1 AAAREELARWAG
13 RYRAARLAP
22 VPLVGAML
30 AWLETNAPRGDAP
43 VVLLWG
49 DPGPHNVLVAGGRIS
64 ALLDWELAHLGHPL
78 DDLGA
83 AVWACGASLDPE
95 PVVAAYEEATGAPV
109 DRGALRWFECLA
121 CVSRSVMLLEGIRA
135 YAEGRTARPAIAGLG
150 LQMPADWLAR
160 AARVAGWPQ
169 APGREAPAPAPR
181 PPDGLRPSV
190 AEVAR
195 GVGRFLT
202 EEVLGG
208 LDDRALRQGVK
219 VAAALLETVAVRS
232 GIESAVQDE
241 RARAERALLEELAEG
256 GLWAP
261 GLEEAAER
269 VEREESFAAWRPRV
283 RRHLLDDLAL
293 TRALL
298 DPLQRL
304 YRPPG

>member
-1 AAAREELARWAG
+1 
-13 RYRAARLAP
+13 
-22 VPLVGAML
+22 
-30 AWLETNAPRGDAP
+30 
-43 VVLLWG
+43 
-49 DPGPHNVLVAGGRIS
+49 
-64 ALLDWELAHLGHPL
+64 
-78 DDLGA
+78 
-83 AVWACGASLDPE
+83 
-95 PVVAAYEEATGAPV
+95 
-109 DRGALRWFECLA
+109 
-121 CVSRSVMLLEGIRA
+121 
-135 YAEGRTARPAIAGLG
+135 
-150 LQMPADWLAR
+150 
-160 AARVAGWPQ
+160 
-169 APGREAPAPAPR
+169 
-181 PPDGLRPSV
+181 
-190 AEVAR
+190 VAR

-202 EEVLGG
+202 EELLGG